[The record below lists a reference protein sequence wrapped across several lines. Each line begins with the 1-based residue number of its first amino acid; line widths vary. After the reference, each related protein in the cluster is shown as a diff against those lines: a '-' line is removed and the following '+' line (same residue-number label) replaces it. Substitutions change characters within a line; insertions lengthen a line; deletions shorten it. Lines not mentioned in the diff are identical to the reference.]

1 MSGTQERNPTL
12 ALALAAVALAL
23 LIGLP
28 FVMEP
33 PETTQD
39 MILTGIAGLVLVVI
53 LAMGV
58 VSFVRHRRRPFPD
71 SVMPPPRSRKEPT
84 TKIGDK

>member
-1 MSGTQERNPTL
+1 
-12 ALALAAVALAL
+12 
-23 LIGLP
+23 
-28 FVMEP
+28 
-33 PETTQD
+33 
-39 MILTGIAGLVLVVI
+39 VI
-53 LAMGV
+53 LALGV